1 MSAGK
6 YITKDMM
13 AKILAA
19 RKAGK
24 STGQIAKELGISNN
38 SAWKYSRGCQR
49 ESQDE
54 SGGGSMILRET
65 ELEDA
70 PKARGEAM
78 RVDMRE
84 KLPELPEGYNLDG
97 TPKVHF
103 PAPAPAGSR
112 KGRDGEDGKNHPHSS
127 GPQAAKPP
135 SPTRGRFSEGWAV
148 WSPEGEKEAGEGDK
162 GRIASLS
169 KAARNDGD
177 GGKKQAGPTPEERAE
192 PEGEMPEKPKK
203 AADPKPAPETGKGRR
218 TKKSL
223 WVKGEWVQM
232 EMMDGACS
240 LAFIKE
246 PTYMGE
252 DAGTVKRI
260 AEEIA
265 QELREVAEAMGE
277 AR

>member
-24 STGQIAKELGISNN
+24 STGQIAKELGISHN

-97 TPKVHF
+97 TPKVHPHT
-103 PAPAPAGSR
+103 PAPARNG
-112 KGRDGEDGKNHPHSS
+112 KGR
-127 GPQAAKPP
+127 
-135 SPTRGRFSEGWAV
+135 
-148 WSPEGEKEAGEGDK
+148 
-162 GRIASLS
+162 
-169 KAARNDGD
+169 DGD
-177 GGKKQAGPTPEERAE
+177 GGKEQARPTPEERAE
-192 PEGEMPEKPKK
+192 PEGEPPEIPKK

-218 TKKSL
+218 TKKSV

-232 EMMDGACS
+232 EMMDGKCS

-246 PTYMGE
+246 PMCMEE
-252 DAGTVKRI
+252 DARTVKRI

-265 QELREVAEAMGE
+265 QEMREVAEAMGE